1 MGAPAKTP
9 RSEPT
14 PAASTLTSGIPSN
27 SSIPSTH
34 YPLFKGATRV
44 ATIKGGVPTRAFI
57 GLVFLTVTTASF
69 TLWGWLL
76 GPILYPI
83 LAVLSRNDDRAFW
96 IWELWIRTKFLAPN
110 KRFWGAISL
119 TPIPYSKR
127 RSWCRLLGAKNP

>member
-1 MGAPAKTP
+1 MAAPAKARHEGAPADTRP
-9 RSEPT
+9 P
-14 PAASTLTSGIPSN
+14 PAG
-27 SSIPSTH
+27 SSVPPNH
-34 YPLFKGATRV
+34 YPLFKGATRI
-44 ATIKGGVPTRAFI
+44 ATIKGGVPTRAFVA
-57 GLVFLTVTTASF
+57 LVFLTVTVAMF

-96 IWELWIRTKFLAPN
+96 IWELWFKTKLLAPN

-127 RSWCRLLGAKNP
+127 RRWCRVLGAKKT

>member
-1 MGAPAKTP
+1 MTARAKALAE
-9 RSEPT
+9 R
-14 PAASTLTSGIPSN
+14 PAATSTQPSAGSAVPPN
-27 SSIPSTH
+27 Q
-34 YPLFKGATRV
+34 YPLFKGATRI
-44 ATIKGGVPTRAFI
+44 ATIKGGVPTRAFVA
-57 GLVFLTVTTASF
+57 LVFLNVTAAMF

-96 IWELWIRTKFLAPN
+96 IWELWFKTKLLAPN

-127 RSWCRLLGAKNP
+127 RRWCRMLGAKKT